1 MALLPR
7 TGKSYIPSAL
17 QHLMEAGS
25 PVADVFDICE
35 TCEQLAA
42 ENHQVN
48 AVCVSLPWQQQLI
61 YIACKLH
68 RSSDNLTT
76 CVDVRSYHCF

>member
-17 QHLMEAGS
+17 QHLMEASS

-42 ENHQVN
+42 ENQQVN
-48 AVCVSLPWQQQLI
+48 TVCASLPWQQQLI
-61 YIACKLH
+61 YIA
-68 RSSDNLTT
+68 
-76 CVDVRSYHCF
+76 